1 MGTFKSKVYR
11 DIIRK
16 GENKTIAAL
25 IEAECHLIIIE
36 LELYAN
42 AENKYKKT
50 TGKILTLL
58 DEKTLS
64 IKRRLKILTFL
75 QKNIWILLP
84 LRNK

>member
-1 MGTFKSKVYR
+1 MITFKNKVYR
-11 DIIRK
+11 DIICK
-16 GENKTIAAL
+16 GANKTIAAL
-25 IEAECHLIIIE
+25 IEAECQLIIRE
-36 LELYAN
+36 LELYAD

-50 TGKILTLL
+50 TGKISTSL
-58 DEKTLS
+58 DEKILS